1 MNPRWIAWER
11 TVTSADIAAAD
22 PVLIRC
28 PACGASETADPAVLT
43 DAPMIVC
50 RNCGETWPAGPRRT
64 TGRSLVAVGSSAGRR
79 RLLEAERRPLVA
91 YSAGADDAWAAK
103 MAGDVD
109 VAPSRRSPLPTL
121 AAATAA
127 FLFLAAFVLGR
138 AGAVAALPDLAGL
151 YAALG
156 MPVNLDGLA
165 IEDLSAERTEEGLVA
180 RGVIRNPGAGE
191 AAAAPLVAVLR
202 DSGGTLIGSRRFDPP
217 IRMIAAGEAAPFEV
231 ELLQTPDNASELLL
245 RFGRP
250 AEDATVAGAAPL
262 RQ

>member
-1 MNPRWIAWER
+1 MNPRWSASER
-11 TVTSADIAAAD
+11 IVTNADIAAVD

-28 PACGASETADPAVLT
+28 PACGASEAADPAVLT

-50 RNCGETWPAGPRRT
+50 RNCGETWPAAPRRT
-64 TGRSLVAVGSSAGRR
+64 PRRSLVPVDTTARGGG
-79 RLLEAERRPLVA
+79 LLEAERRPLVA
-91 YSAGADDAWAAK
+91 YSDGADNAWAAK

-109 VAPSRRSPLPTL
+109 RAPSRRSRLPTI

-138 AGAVAALPDLAGL
+138 GGAVAALPDLAGL

-156 MPVNLDGLA
+156 MSVNLDGLA
-165 IEDLSAERTEEGLVA
+165 IEDVSAERTDEGLVA
-180 RGVIRNPGAGE
+180 RGIIRNPGSSD

-202 DSGGTLIGSRRFDPP
+202 DAGGALIGSQRFDSPA
-217 IRMIAAGEAAPFEV
+217 RTIAAGEAARFEL
-231 ELLQTPDNASELLL
+231 ELPQTPDEAFDIVL

-250 AEDATVAGAAPL
+250 AEHAATPDGGTPGS
-262 RQ
+262 

>member
-1 MNPRWIAWER
+1 M
-11 TVTSADIAAAD
+11 TSADIAAAD

-79 RLLEAERRPLVA
+79 RMLEAERRPLVA
-91 YSAGADDAWAAK
+91 YSAGTDDAWAAK

-109 VAPSRRSPLPTL
+109 VASSRGSRLPTL

-127 FLFLAAFVLGR
+127 FLFLAAFILGR
-138 AGAVAALPDLAGL
+138 AGAVAALPDLASL

-156 MPVNLDGLA
+156 MPVNLDRLA

-180 RGVIRNPGAGE
+180 RGVIRNPGGGE

-202 DSGGTLIGSRRFDPP
+202 DSGGTLIGSQRFDPP

-250 AEDATVAGAAPL
+250 GEGATSGGAPST
-262 RQ
+262 RP

>member
-1 MNPRWIAWER
+1 MNPRWITWER

-50 RNCGETWPAGPRRT
+50 RNCGETWPAAPGRT
-64 TGRSLVAVGSSAGRR
+64 SRRSLVAVESSAGQRG
-79 RLLEAERRPLVA
+79 LLEAERRPLVA
-91 YSAGADDAWAAK
+91 YSAGADDVWAAK

-109 VAPSRRSPLPTL
+109 AAPSRGSRVPAV

-165 IEDLSAERTEEGLVA
+165 IEDVSAERTEEGVIA
-180 RGVIRNPGAGE
+180 RGVIRNPGAHDT
-191 AAAAPLVAVLR
+191 AAAPLVAVLR
-202 DSGGTLIGSRRFDPP
+202 DAGGTLIASQRFDSPV
-217 IRMIAAGEAAPFEV
+217 RMIAAGEAAPFE
-231 ELLQTPDNASELLL
+231 LALPQTPDDASEIVL

-250 AEDATVAGAAPL
+250 AEGATSGGAPST
-262 RQ
+262 RP

>member
-1 MNPRWIAWER
+1 M
-11 TVTSADIAAAD
+11 TSADIAAAD

-43 DAPMIVC
+43 DGPMIVC
-50 RNCGETWPAGPRRT
+50 RYCGETWPAAPSRT
-64 TGRSLVAVGSSAGRR
+64 PSRSLVAVEGSAGRR

-91 YSAGADDAWAAK
+91 YSAGADGAWAAK

-109 VAPSRRSPLPTL
+109 AAPSRRSRLPML

-138 AGAVAALPDLAGL
+138 TGAVAAIPDLAGL

-165 IEDLSAERTEEGLVA
+165 IEDVSAERTEEGLVA
-180 RGVIRNPGAGE
+180 HGVLRNPGSEE

-202 DSGGTLIGSRRFDPP
+202 DVSGTVIGSRRFDPP
-217 IRMIAAGEAAPFEV
+217 VRMIAGGAAAPFEL
-231 ELLQTPDNASELLL
+231 ELLQTPDSASEIVL
-245 RFGRP
+245 RFGQP
-250 AEDATVAGAAPL
+250 AEEAMDAGAGSIGK
-262 RQ
+262 